1 MASASSGPDWFSN
14 AIAILSSSQ
23 TSLNKSDLQ
32 IIVKSVIQSESVLLV
47 EDEETREFCEAF
59 VALSAH
65 FIGTS
70 ATSLSR
76 SQITTAGHACSILLR
91 ILLRWLKAHRENSLL
106 QQSLIMV
113 LIGGLCL
120 SNAGTP
126 TKSELTT
133 LSSVLKSA
141 QLPPSLAS
149 KPDGTERRRDDT
161 RELRQLWL
169 NPSSSILEQLSTP
182 LLENPLGPKSDASTD
197 LDKDLD
203 LSASHIIDPGMEAKN
218 FLLAKNVASLQ
229 RERAGDILLDVC
241 LALPSVVQYTQG
253 LEDVLLSGGTM
264 TLDCLT
270 SSIVLSGSKALFADI
285 ALVCKCL
292 GLPVL
297 EPLGEVRLQR
307 LVRLALGCGHMAVA
321 VTQAVCVLGVSSS
334 GGSSQPASGTTKGV
348 PCWDDE
354 GHLALATRVVEACLD
369 IYNIIASTMR
379 SSTRAGGHVLQN
391 LHVLTSW
398 LLLRG
403 LQVILSLNTFLD
415 RGICKEGAGAKSS
428 RGPLDQTPTRTR
440 DQSSGLKQNLLRIQ
454 QGFGVLPVAL
464 ANQVLSLLTSVF
476 GELRLEAGAAP
487 EESDREASRADERI
501 LTFLGNINTPFCAWK
516 CVRVLMQLNLP
527 ALLFDLV
534 SVSYRKA
541 GMLKRIQ
548 KHPTDGDNF
557 STSDSNTFY
566 EEDFSTSDDS
576 SADEDDD
583 SEPILGHW
591 YELTTAP
598 REHSPGPGPLQPK
611 GLPETETE
619 NRGVRCSLADGRPLI
634 PDKEEPHG
642 YIQLSTKVLNFVNAY
657 LVNFEPVQAYLKSG
671 IGTPQMVILAGII
684 KDLDRETCKSR
695 EFTLVTDHQPLLGLL
710 RSDKQMSTMA
720 AALAQHWEIHQ
731 GFNRYQLQYAP
742 GRQMLNAD
750 ALSRLPQRSPE
761 SDDDGT
767 IGLLFGASLGQ
778 LYEDFS
784 RALARFIHNV
794 LATGLLDDIYQ
805 DGLLTHLNINPWI
818 QKEWPLQIYWRTLS
832 VLAQVLLLRQQKD
845 KDDLRSEN
853 DTACVL
859 IFRLVL
865 NTMQKAILS
874 SHVDDSEDM
883 NVEHT
888 QLLLFLFHNLQL
900 MQKKVVLLSVAKTI
914 INVAPVSQ
922 SPLKDIQIIY
932 IARLLHIFE
941 YLIKN
946 LYDAPASL
954 VDQVQ
959 GNLFN
964 IHGSASVN
972 PDAENTKQH
981 GKLFFPCKEVEDN
994 FARNS
999 LSDVVQGSHIR
1010 PKFYHLMIL
1019 ESGTQDVP
1027 KLDGFACSFLL
1038 ASPDAL
1044 NYSDLYG
1051 AVLSLLW
1058 IGAQC
1063 DAVERP
1069 SDSPKLSYLG
1079 TAAVQYCF
1087 GAVWRLLLSLPPSI
1101 QLSEALAT
1109 GNAMLDLPQI
1119 LHAIVWVSRF
1129 GHKNFN
1135 VWIKDSLVK
1144 QGMTQQRA
1152 ESTVHQV
1159 TTNASQLLFDVRV
1172 FKQLASKQLGQGPAD
1187 LSGPVSRSEL
1197 PHLMDLF
1204 VLEAL
1209 IAKLQVSLDFSLL
1222 KPTNENHSR
1231 EVKEFSWE
1239 IFPILLRLVKLYNTC
1254 VRWSLLLQAVDLSP
1268 TGRSETSLRAM
1279 DVVLRMTS
1287 RRCSQVSST
1296 VAAIVSHLPPQVDST
1311 LDFWNAMAVNV
1322 CNWRNDF
1329 ANDSLPSESYI
1340 AAVQVAHFSPLS
1352 ANSTFLINSSLK
1364 RILQCI
1370 VRFAQDVYSWSA
1382 EDKFSNDLLR
1392 AMLPLLLDATTESQ
1406 TDFVM
1411 LALEGIIGSS
1421 DTEEFAQ
1428 HVYEEMLANC
1438 YELVI
1443 NYSHKESELN
1453 ELVFHECLKFMESL
1467 LDKQPGKK
1475 ALEKFFCDKDIW
1487 NIFLSAAEGNLS
1499 PAYGTRVLKFF
1510 SKLFTQIDKNPGD
1523 PSLEKLNATL
1533 SRMNRLSELDL
1544 KSLQNW
1550 LSKVVTGSK
1559 GANISEDSS
1568 PVQENRLLL
1577 QNLTTYIV
1585 KENNKVSTQ
1594 VAGSFLTAL
1603 VEIGTQLLSPASEG
1617 IGFSD
1622 LMVVMSTL
1630 ASAGSGCGHLQLF
1643 KATTEWLET
1652 CKKYL
1657 SQKDVLEK
1665 LEDNV
1670 SSGKHQVIM
1679 NSACYLL
1686 SYVADLVGSL
1696 KLLAERPLIVGRC
1709 GAASPLLDGDAQHP
1723 EPDSDWADE
1732 LGPEDDES
1740 GGEDSDEDSLCNK
1753 LCTFTM
1759 TQKEFMNQHWYHCHT
1774 CRMVDGVGVCTICA
1788 KVCHKDHDVTYA
1800 KFGSFFCDCGAK
1812 EDGSCHALVK
1822 RNPQISSDTGPVCA
1836 STTAAF
1842 SLPSENVLP
1851 SSIRRRASSPAHGPG
1866 SGAGSSAADARTPVA
1881 TSGDSKKATE
1891 ETLKHRQQLAKKLEA
1906 FRGALVEH
1914 IVSTNLVGT
1923 VLELIQFLM
1932 PAIVE
1937 TYNRN
1942 SPIGSSTRAQKA
1954 LAELHTQEKL
1964 FEHIDQL
1971 MVPTLGSQEGAFE
1984 NVRMNFSGEQGQT
1997 IRQLLSAHMIR
2008 RVAMCCL
2015 ASPQG
2020 KRQHLAVSHEKGKI
2034 TLLQL
2039 SALLKQADSSKR
2051 KLTITRLASAPV
2063 PFTVLSITG
2072 NPCNEDFLAVC
2083 GLKDCHVL
2091 TFSSSGSVSEH
2102 LVLHPQLET
2111 GNYIIKA
2118 MWLPGSQT
2126 ELALV
2131 TADFVKVYDLSVDA
2145 LSAQFFFLL
2154 PTGRLR
2160 DCCFVC
2166 PEEGPRHLL
2175 LMSSA
2180 GYVYCQPLIEESSA
2194 RHGPFYVTSV
2204 LDIQHPDIKDSVG
2217 TVAGGG
2223 VSIYY
2228 SHVLQLLFLSY
2239 ANGKSFMACMP
2250 QITSEITDPVL
2261 IQLKPAASSNGGSGG
2276 TTTTNTGS
2284 GAPTGTTTT
2293 TTTSASNA
2301 TGGSSSTSSK
2311 PTPQP
2316 LCQWSEVP
2324 NHPGLIL
2331 ALMQFSNNPLV
2342 LMIKPGT
2349 VLVQEIKILTAKS
2362 KITDLVAIRHPTS
2375 SGEMRTT
2382 LILLCEDGSLRIY
2395 MASQEQTG
2403 YWLTPAFQPATIVG
2417 LAGTATSG
2425 LPSGTVG
2432 GSSAA
2437 PRPSRRKKS
2446 IRGRVGPSTVP
2457 VSFPVDFFEHCTSI
2471 QDVEFGG
2478 NDLLQIYNAQQVKH
2492 RLNTTGMYV
2501 ACTKPGGLTLEI
2513 TNTDP
2518 TLVMVGVRVL
2528 VGSQD
2533 VQRAP
2538 STMELF
2544 GRSHPLVLTRSRW
2557 YDFPFTRE
2565 ESLSADKKISLFF
2578 GPSSDPSC
2586 VTMVDSVKVYG
2597 KSKESFGWPEESD
2610 EFVTGVGV
2618 AAQSTAV
2625 GAAGIDS
2632 DGIPSAPLPLTALD
2646 RLTSSCLEMLDDCFS
2661 VSSLSEEW
2669 LTGNAKGTALEV
2681 ATRLLTLPTPPA
2693 VHQQVRALLAA
2704 LHPSRTAYTS
2714 HRDQALLSYVLECLN
2729 ISSKE
2734 KPPFQDLDGEAF
2746 YRLVAIARGV
2756 ACARPANLVQFAE
2769 SHEVNTGPVE
2779 GLEEMN
2785 KEEVLEERGLPLK
2798 VHIATNT
2805 VPPPENGHFLSI
2817 LTEAF
2822 WHLHRQR
2829 PQNPALAP
2837 ISKHG
2842 LVHVEATVQ
2851 ALVEVMYAFVALD
2864 MENVGLVAKLFARLL
2879 LCEDTV
2885 VSFAAKQAIVR
2896 VLRPKTR
2903 KRKVFIPRNAQCS
2916 TPGEAAT
2923 DQTDGGKAST
2933 SGATGVSQSLSG
2945 TPQPLVSMPG
2955 SSSSTLGGLEVQ
2967 PQASLE
2973 SQADVESHFEMLEN
2987 MDAVVLL
2994 GGAGGAGGGGAFP
3007 PLLDIPPD
3015 ADDETMVE
3023 LAIALSLQD
3032 QPGQSEDLNLGALGS
3047 AGGSQGPSQ
3056 RASSLEGGH
3065 YSDTTASA
3073 GASDDE
3079 GSTAATD
3086 GSTLRTSPAEQCS
3099 LPMHRLV
3106 VLSLQG
3112 GSGAGSESGGSGAD
3126 SMTGEPNVSGRS
3138 SAYGDNA
3145 LPEGG
3150 LARSETSSVGLPPTL
3165 PQEDPDTAWG
3175 LHALRCAL
3183 LDRLLR
3189 FLPQL
3194 RSVGG
3199 VRAIP
3204 FMQVVLMLSS
3214 DLDSEDERDRATL
3227 DNLLSSLIGEL
3238 DRNVARVVERSP
3250 SSEEQLIVMRLLS
3263 IMMSRIK
3270 SSAKASGPSDPTSQ
3284 NYCSTSAA
3292 VALHASGIV
3301 DHCLQVLGTLL
3312 EHWKAV
3318 QNADADSSGGSSSGN
3333 TGPPLLK
3340 PHPASPPPDMSPFFL
3355 RQYVKGHANDVFEAY
3370 PQLLTEMALRLPYQ
3384 VKKVWAVVPPGCVAP
3399 SFGSTWYSYLCEY
3412 MMVQQTPFIRRQV
3425 RKLLLFLCGTKE
3437 KYRQLRDLHA
3447 LESHLAG
3454 ARTVCGASGTTAPSM
3469 GTAALPYD
3477 ALILVVEHL
3486 KACAEVATSRTA
3498 NWQRYCQHDNTV
3510 LPFLFQ
3516 VSFLLDEG
3524 VASIILQL
3532 LQCGLCG
3539 TASMQQAP
3547 QHQQGASKPHAAS
3560 GSPFKQPHRR
3570 ERDTSEEPDEVEN
3583 SDEAQCAALAQQ
3595 VHSSV
3600 ERSLLGQF
3608 VRAFLL
3614 ECNSTAVRWQA
3625 HSLLHQLHRH
3635 SQPSHREALLTLMWE
3650 LWPHL
3655 PSYGRKA
3662 AQFVDLL
3669 GYFTLK
3675 APQPEREF
3683 TEKALAV
3690 LHQQNQ
3696 LLCNHPNS
3704 SLYNSIRGL
3713 VEMDGYYLESEP
3725 CLVCNNPEVAYANI
3739 KLSAIKVDSR
3749 FTTST
3754 QIVKL
3759 VGSHTVSRIVLRI
3772 GDLKRSKMVRAINIY
3787 YNNRSVQSVVEL
3799 KNRPAMWHRAKRCS
3813 LAAGQTELKMDFPLP
3828 IVACNLMIEYADF
3841 YENVQASSETLQC
3854 PRCSASVPASP
3865 GVCANC
3871 GENVFQCH
3879 KCRAINY
3886 DEKDPFLCNSCG
3898 FCKYAKFDYTLTA
3911 KPCCAVDPIEGE
3923 EDRKKAV
3930 ASINALLEKAD
3941 KVYRQ
3946 LMAHKPALE
3955 LLLLKVQEQGLVDR
3969 ALEEEAAAAAGTAA
3983 GTGSTATTSAT
3994 PASTGSASG
4003 STSSMVNR
4011 SIQQLAQKYCSECK
4025 ASFDELSKIVQKIL
4039 ASRKEL
4045 VEYEHKQ
4052 KDSRKA
4058 QAATPTST
4066 AVQPARSELPSP
4078 GSFNL
4083 PASNKQSS
4091 GRCYGCA
4098 SAAVDHCITL
4108 LRALATSVPYRQL
4121 LCERGLIGELVEHNL
4136 RQGWSQVGQLVCL
4149 LTRDNPQATD
4159 HLNGLLME
4167 RISLALLRGGQA
4179 PSLPQQPCLALVPAA
4194 TTPPTPTEGDN
4205 NEAMSTL
4212 PPVVVGVP
4220 DLPAAVRHEVAL
4232 LALSLQKED
4241 SCWEQRLRCVMR
4253 LFLMGISSQSPIVME
4268 SITLPCLKILQAI
4281 IKPDPPITK
4290 RNKDKSIE
4298 ELATVRPS
4306 GMCVAVDLKGWLD
4319 GDPLQTYSAWK
4330 SRCLGRPADTLSL
4343 GGGKRQRREDV
4354 RARFLVE
4361 KYGLRWRQLARRGGS
4376 SLRLLMFLQP
4386 SQQSTQ
4392 SQPRR
4397 PRSLQ
4402 SNWLRQVLFNPSCR
4416 QARTVACT
4424 LVKAL
4429 CQVPSRC
4436 REMLDL
4442 LTTYLDDLGTAG
4454 ESGAKFLALYQ
4465 SLIGPD
4471 HWKHYLAIKGLLP
4484 HLGDLITSEI
4494 EQLTLLEETTL
4505 NADLSQGFALKMLTE
4520 LLSSFIEVD
4529 SVRQQ
4534 YKSRLVGCVLN
4545 GYLSLRKL
4553 VVQRTKLIDE
4563 TQEKLL
4569 TLLEEMT
4576 TGTESETEAFMAV
4589 CVATLGRYGLED
4601 LRTPVF
4607 IFERL
4612 CSLIHPEE
4620 NELGEFLV
4628 TLEKDPQQEDFLQGR
4643 MLGNPYSS
4651 NEPGMGPL
4659 MRDLKNKVCQD
4670 CELVAL
4676 LEDDNGMELLVCNK
4690 IMSLD
4695 LPVKEVYRK
4704 VWCPENGESEAMR
4717 VVYRMRGLLG
4727 DATEEFVE
4735 SLEAKAGG
4743 PQVDEEQV
4751 YRLARVMGTCGGL
4764 EAMLER
4770 LAAIDDLAR
4779 GRPLLTVLLKL
4790 FGLCVKVRS
4799 NRLHLLESSL
4809 HAVARLLGALRL
4821 LLGAQEAA
4829 LAEQLLATLEAVLA
4843 EGAAH
4848 VPPRL
4853 PEGVTRDD
4861 ITFLLAQVGTGRPSP
4876 RLLQLLMRV
4885 VPFLTLT
4892 DEAKMDVLINHFK
4905 RQLNFIRF
4913 DVEHTPE
4920 DDVQLECFCNLSAGI
4935 ERNDNGNRLK
4945 DLLVARGIVEGA
4957 IQYLLVYAPPAK
4969 SSLLSASENWK
4980 EFTSKPALKYVLRIL
4995 TGLSS
5000 GHEKTQV
5007 LVSTECIPIIHRL
5020 EQVSSD
5026 EHVGS
5031 LAENLMEALKEN
5043 PNVAQKIEEV
5053 RKQTR
5058 DEKKRLAMAMREKQ
5072 LGELG
5077 MHTNE
5082 KGQVTAKSS
5091 ILKQMEDLGE
5101 EAGLVC
5107 IICREGYK
5115 FQPSKLLGIYTFTK
5129 RCNLDDFE
5137 AKPRKTPG
5145 YTTVTHFNIVHVDC
5159 HMAAVRHARGRDE
5172 WESAAL
5178 QNANTKCNGLL
5189 PLWGPQVPESQFA
5202 SCLARHN
5209 TYIQDCTG
5217 HLDVGYMSTLHDLKL
5232 LLSRF
5237 AFERSFS
5244 EDSGGG
5250 GPQSNMHLI
5259 PYLLHMVLYVI
5270 NTTRCVAREEKNLS
5284 NFLEM
5289 SPERQIENCYESEG
5303 PCYWTTMA
5311 LAVWSHNRWRC
5322 GRVALVRRMLVLAH
5336 ARHLSPQGCSALAD
5350 TVPSEFA
5357 VYRPFLC
5364 YLAMVDGLY
5373 NTMFKRVSCSNDDG
5387 WSVALA
5393 EYIRHNDQQHLELGD
5408 KLLRNFEEQV
5418 LTCQSFMEYC
5428 DVMGLLCEIPNPDAF
5443 LLESLQLRV

>member
-14 AIAILSSSQ
+14 AVTILTSNL

-32 IIVKSVIQSESVLLV
+32 IIIKSVIQSESVLLAEE
-47 EDEETREFCEAF
+47 EDCREFREAF

-65 FIGTS
+65 FINAS

-76 SQITTAGHACSILLR
+76 SQIVTAAQACSILLKV
-91 ILLRWLKAHRENSLL
+91 LLKCLKAHNANSLL
-106 QQSLIMV
+106 QQNLIMV
-113 LIGGLCL
+113 LIGGLCI

-126 TKSELTT
+126 IKSELST
-133 LSSVLKSA
+133 LSSALKSA
-141 QLPPSLAS
+141 QLPSSLAS
-149 KPDGTERRRDDT
+149 KPDGAVERRRDDT
-161 RELRQLWL
+161 RELRHLWL
-169 NPSSSILEQLSTP
+169 NPSTCILEQLSTP
-182 LLENPLGPKSDASTD
+182 VLDNAMGPKSDVSAD

-241 LALPSVVQYTQG
+241 LALPSVVQYSQG
-253 LEDVLLSGGTM
+253 LEDVLLSCGTM
-264 TLDCLT
+264 ALDCQTSNMVLT
-270 SSIVLSGSKALFADI
+270 GSKALFADI
-285 ALVCKCL
+285 LLVCKCL

-297 EPLGEVRLQR
+297 EPLGEARLKR

-321 VTQAVCVLGVSSS
+321 VTQAVCVLGVSST
-334 GGSSQPASGTTKGV
+334 GGGSQPASGATKGV

-354 GHLALATRVVEACLD
+354 GHMALAAHVVEACLD
-369 IYNIIASTMR
+369 IYNVIASTMR
-379 SSTRAGGHVLQN
+379 SSSRAGGHVLQN

-403 LQVILSLNTFLD
+403 LQAILGLNTFLD
-415 RGICKEGAGAKSS
+415 RAACKEGAGTKGN
-428 RGPLDQTPTRTR
+428 RGGLDQTPTRTR
-440 DQSSGLKQNLLRIQ
+440 DQSAGLKQNLLRIQ

-464 ANQVLSLLTSVF
+464 ANQVLSLLTSIF
-476 GELRLEAGAAP
+476 GELRLEAGAAL
-487 EESDREASRADERI
+487 EEADRGAGPAEERI
-501 LTFLGNINTPFCAWK
+501 VIFLDNINTPFSAWK

-541 GMLKRIQ
+541 GMLRRIQ

-591 YELTTAP
+591 YEQTIAP
-598 REHSPGPGPLQPK
+598 REHSPGPGALQPK
-611 GLPETETE
+611 GAPETEVPE

-642 YIQLSTKVLNFVNAY
+642 YIQLSSKVINFLNAY
-657 LVNFEPVQAYLKSG
+657 LVNFEPVQGYLKSG

-684 KDLDRETCKSR
+684 KDLDRETCKS
-695 EFTLVTDHQPLLGLL
+695 
-710 RSDKQMSTMA
+710 S
-720 AALAQHWEIHQ
+720 
-731 GFNRYQLQYAP
+731 
-742 GRQMLNAD
+742 
-750 ALSRLPQRSPE
+750 
-761 SDDDGT
+761 

-778 LYEDFS
+778 MYEEFS
-784 RALARFIHNV
+784 KALARFIHNI
-794 LATGLLDDIYQ
+794 LATGLLDDVYQ
-805 DGLLTHLNINPWI
+805 DGLLTHLNINPWT

-832 VLAQVLLLRQQKD
+832 VLAQVLLLRLQKD

-853 DTACVL
+853 DTACIL

-874 SHVDDSEDM
+874 SHVDDNEDL

-922 SPLKDIQIIY
+922 SPLKDVQIIY

-946 LYDAPASL
+946 LYDAPAAL

-959 GNLFN
+959 ANLFTL
-964 IHGSASVN
+964 HGSACIS
-972 PDAENTKQH
+972 PDTETAKQH
-981 GKLFFPCKEVEDN
+981 GKLFFPCKEVEEN
-994 FARNS
+994 FAKNT
-999 LSDVVQGSHIR
+999 LSDVVQGAHIR

-1038 ASPDAL
+1038 ASPDVL

-1063 DAVERP
+1063 DAVKRP
-1069 SDSPKLSYLG
+1069 SDYPKLSYLG
-1079 TAAVQYCF
+1079 AAAVQYCF

-1135 VWIKDSLVK
+1135 IWIKVSSAFCMLPCTFRSRPILLHDLHLRRRSFPSLKLLLRWKLSAADSLVK
-1144 QGMTQQRA
+1144 QGMTAQRA
-1152 ESTVHQV
+1152 ESTLHQV
-1159 TTNASQLLFDVRV
+1159 TANASQLLFDVRV

-1209 IAKLQVSLDFSLL
+1209 VAKLQVSLDVTLL
-1222 KPTNENHSR
+1222 KPSNESHSR

-1239 IFPILLRLVKLYNTC
+1239 IFPILLRLIKLYNTC
-1254 VRWSLLLQAVDLSP
+1254 IRWSLLLQAVELSP

-1340 AAVQVAHFSPLS
+1340 AAVQVAHFTPLS
-1352 ANSTFLINSSLK
+1352 ANSTFSINSSLK

-1406 TDFVM
+1406 ADFVM

-1438 YELVI
+1438 YELLI
-1443 NYSHKESELN
+1443 NYSHKESEIN

-1487 NIFLSAAEGNLS
+1487 NILLSAAEGNLS

-1510 SKLFTQIDKNPGD
+1510 SKLFTQIDKNVGD

-1533 SRMNRLSELDL
+1533 CKMNRLNELDP

-1550 LSKVVTGSK
+1550 LTKVVVGSK
-1559 GANISEDSS
+1559 AANCSEDGS
-1568 PVQENRLLL
+1568 PVQENRNLL

-1603 VEIGTQLLSPASEG
+1603 IEIGTQLLSPASEG
-1617 IGFSD
+1617 VGFSD

-1630 ASAGSGCGHLQLF
+1630 ASAGSGSGHVQLF
-1643 KATTEWLET
+1643 MAATDWLET

-1665 LEDNV
+1665 LEANV

-1696 KLLAERPLIVGRC
+1696 KLLAERPLIVGRL
-1709 GAASPLLDGDAQHP
+1709 GAASPPLDGDAQHP

-1812 EDGSCHALVK
+1812 EDGSCQALVK
-1822 RNPQISSDTGPVCA
+1822 RNPQMLSDTGCGAA

-1842 SLPSENVLP
+1842 SLASENVLP
-1851 SSIRRRASSPAHGPG
+1851 SSIRRRASSPHQGG
-1866 SGAGSSAADARTPVA
+1866 GTGANTADGRPPAASA
-1881 TSGDSKKATE
+1881 DSKKACD

-1906 FRGALVEH
+1906 FRGVLIEH
-1914 IVSTNLVGT
+1914 IVSTNLVAT

-1937 TYNRN
+1937 TYNQN

-1954 LAELHTQEKL
+1954 LAELHTQEKM
-1964 FEHIDQL
+1964 FEHVDQL

-2145 LSAQFFFLL
+2145 LNAQFFFLL

-2261 IQLKPAASSNGGSGG
+2261 IQLKPSAGNNGGSGG
-2276 TTTTNTGS
+2276 TTTTSAGTNAATG
-2284 GAPTGTTTT
+2284 ATTTT
-2293 TTTSASNA
+2293 VTTASN
-2301 TGGSSSTSSK
+2301 TSGGSGSASSK

-2342 LMIKPGT
+2342 LMVKPGT

-2403 YWLTPAFQPATIVG
+2403 YWLTPAFQPTAIVG
-2417 LAGTATSG
+2417 LTGVTPAGLSSGATA
-2425 LPSGTVG
+2425 VG
-2432 GSSAA
+2432 SAT

-2446 IRGRVGPSTVP
+2446 LRGRAGPSTLP
-2457 VSFPVDFFEHCTSI
+2457 MSFPVDFFEHCTPI

-2513 TNTDP
+2513 TNTD
-2518 TLVMVGVRVL
+2518 TTMVMVGVRVL

-2538 STMELF
+2538 STVELF
-2544 GRSHPLVLTRSRW
+2544 GRSHPLILTRSRW
-2557 YDFPFTRE
+2557 YDLPFSRE
-2565 ESLSADKKISLFF
+2565 ESLSADKKINLFF

-2610 EFVTGVGV
+2610 EFATGVGI
-2618 AAQSTAV
+2618 AAQSNTV
-2625 GAAGIDS
+2625 AATGIDP

-2661 VSSLSEEW
+2661 LSSLSEEW
-2669 LTGNAKGTALEV
+2669 LSGGAKGSALDV

-2693 VHQQVRALLAA
+2693 VHQQVRALLSA

-2729 ISSKE
+2729 NSSKE

-2769 SHEVNTGPVE
+2769 SHEAATGPAE
-2779 GLEEMN
+2779 GVDEMN

-2805 VPPPENGHFLSI
+2805 LPPSESSHFLSI
-2817 LTEAF
+2817 LAEAF

-2842 LVHVEATVQ
+2842 LVHIEATVQ

-2885 VSFAAKQAIVR
+2885 VSFAAKQAIIR

-2903 KRKVFIPRNAQCS
+2903 KRKVFIPRTALCS
-2916 TPGEAAT
+2916 TPGEVGT
-2923 DQTDGGKAST
+2923 DHADGGKAST
-2933 SGATGVSQSLSG
+2933 SGATGVSQSLS
-2945 TPQPLVSMPG
+2945 TTSQPLVSMPG
-2955 SSSSTLGGLEVQ
+2955 SSSSTLAGFDVQ
-2967 PQASLE
+2967 AQASLE
-2973 SQADVESHFEMLEN
+2973 SQPDVESHFEMLES

-2994 GGAGGAGGGGAFP
+2994 GGAGGAGAGGAFP

-3032 QPGQSEDLNLGALGS
+3032 QPGQSEDLHLGALGS
-3047 AGGSQGPSQ
+3047 AGSQGPSQ

-3086 GSTLRTSPAEQCS
+3086 GSTLRTSPAEQ
-3099 LPMHRLV
+3099 
-3106 VLSLQG
+3106 QG

-3227 DNLLSSLIGEL
+3227 DNLLSCLIGEL

-3270 SSAKASGPSDPTSQ
+3270 SSAKVSGPSDSACQ
-3284 NYCSTSAA
+3284 NCSTSAA

-3312 EHWKAV
+3312 EHWKSV
-3318 QNADADSSGGSSSGN
+3318 QNTDSDTPGGSASST

-3384 VKKVWAVVPPGCVAP
+3384 VKKVWSVVPSGCVAP
-3399 SFGSTWYSYLCEY
+3399 TFGSTWYSYLCEY

-3425 RKLLLFLCGTKE
+3425 RKLLLFLCGSKE

-3454 ARTVCGASGTTAPSM
+3454 ARTVCTSPPMGATP
-3469 GTAALPYD
+3469 LPYD
-3477 ALILVVEHL
+3477 ALILIVEHL

-3532 LQCGLCG
+3532 LQCALCG
-3539 TASMQQAP
+3539 TALLQQPAQP
-3547 QHQQGASKPHAAS
+3547 QQGASKLHATS

-3570 ERDTSEEPDEVEN
+3570 ERDTSEEPDEVEG

-3595 VHSSV
+3595 VHNSV

-3608 VRAFLL
+3608 VRSFLL

-3625 HSLLHQLHRH
+3625 HSLIHQLHRH

-3675 APQPEREF
+3675 APQPQWEF

-3690 LHQQNQ
+3690 LHDQNQ
-3696 LLCNHPNS
+3696 LLSNHPNS

-3854 PRCSASVPASP
+3854 PRCSASVPATP

-3930 ASINALLEKAD
+3930 ASINSLLEKAD

-3955 LLLLKVQEQGLVDR
+3955 LLLLKVQEQSLVDR
-3969 ALEEEAAAAAGTAA
+3969 ALEEEAAAAAI
-3983 GTGSTATTSAT
+3983 TATGAATTGATSAT
-3994 PASTGSASG
+3994 PANTASASG
-4003 STSSMVNR
+4003 ATCSMVNR

-4058 QAATPTST
+4058 QAATPTVA
-4066 AVQPARSELPSP
+4066 AVRPGRGELPSP
-4078 GSFNL
+4078 GNFSA
-4083 PASNKQSS
+4083 PAGNKQSS

-4108 LRALATSVPYRQL
+4108 LRALATNVPYRQL
-4121 LCERGLIGELVEHNL
+4121 LCERGLIVELVEHNL

-4159 HLNGLLME
+4159 HLNSLLMG
-4167 RISLALLRGGQA
+4167 RITLALLRGGQ
-4179 PSLPQQPCLALVPAA
+4179 PSEQPCLAVVPATRPTTADDTEAAA
-4194 TTPPTPTEGDN
+4194 T
-4205 NEAMSTL
+4205 

-4253 LFLMGISSQSPIVME
+4253 LFLMGISSQSPIVLE
-4268 SITLPCLKILQAI
+4268 SITLPCLKVLQGI
-4281 IKPDPPITK
+4281 IKPDPPISK

-4319 GDPLQTYSAWK
+4319 GDPVQTFSAWK

-4376 SLRLLMFLQP
+4376 SMRLLMLLQP
-4386 SQQSTQ
+4386 PQQQ
-4392 SQPRR
+4392 PAQGLPCQPR
-4397 PRSLQ
+4397 PLQ
-4402 SNWLRQVLFNPSCR
+4402 SNWLRQILFNPSCR
-4416 QARTVACT
+4416 QARTVACS

-4465 SLIGPD
+4465 SLIAPD

-4484 HLGDLITSEI
+4484 RLGNLITAEI

-4520 LLSSFIEVD
+4520 LLASFIEVD
-4529 SVRQQ
+4529 SIRQQ
-4534 YKSRLVGCVLN
+4534 YKARLVGCVLN

-4553 VVQRTKLIDE
+4553 VVQRTKLVDE

-4569 TLLEEMT
+4569 ALLEEMT

-4589 CVATLGRYGLED
+4589 CVETLGRYGLED

-4651 NEPGMGPL
+4651 HEPGMGPL

-4743 PQVDEEQV
+4743 PQVDEEQL
-4751 YRLARVMGTCGGL
+4751 YQLARVMGPCGGL

-4770 LAAIDDLAR
+4770 LDAIDDLSR

-4799 NRLHLLESSL
+4799 NRLHLLEPSL
-4809 HAVARLLGALRL
+4809 RAVACLLGALRL

-4848 VPPRL
+4848 VPPQL
-4853 PEGVTRDD
+4853 PEGVTKDD
-4861 ITFLLAQVGTGRPSP
+4861 ITFLLDQVGTGRPSP

-4892 DEAKMDVLINHFK
+4892 DEAKMDVLINHFR

-4913 DVEHTPE
+4913 DLEHTPE

-4945 DLLVARGIVEGA
+4945 DLLITRGIVEGA

-4969 SSLLSASENWK
+4969 NSLLSASENWK

-4995 TGLSS
+4995 TGLSR
-5000 GHEKTQV
+5000 GHEKTQI

-5043 PNVAQKIEEV
+5043 PNVAEKIEEV

-5115 FQPSKLLGIYTFTK
+5115 FQPGKLLGIYTFTK

-5145 YTTVTHFNIVHVDC
+5145 YSTVTHFNIVHVDC

-5289 SPERQIENCYESEG
+5289 SPERQVENCFESEG
-5303 PCYWTTMA
+5303 PCYWATMA
-5311 LAVWSHNRWRC
+5311 LAVWSHNRWQY
-5322 GRVALVRRMLVLAH
+5322 GRASLVRRMLILAH
-5336 ARHLSPQGCSALAD
+5336 ARHLSPQGCSTLPD
-5350 TVPSEFA
+5350 MVPREFA
-5357 VYRPFLC
+5357 VYRPYLCFLG
-5364 YLAMVDGLY
+5364 MVDGLY
-5373 NTMFKRVSCSNDDG
+5373 NIMFKKVACSTDDG

-5393 EYIRHNDQQHLELGD
+5393 DYIRHNDQLHLELGD
-5408 KLLRNFEEQV
+5408 KLLRTFEEQV
-5418 LTCQSFMEYC
+5418 LTCQSFREFC
-5428 DVMGLLCEIPNPDAF
+5428 DYMGPMWEIDNPDAF
-5443 LLESLQLRV
+5443 LHEALQLRV

>member
-14 AIAILSSSQ
+14 AISILSSNLN
-23 TSLNKSDLQ
+23 SLNKSDLQ
-32 IIVKSVIQSESVLLV
+32 IVIKTVIQSDGVLLA
-47 EDEETREFCEAF
+47 EDEEFREFRETF

-65 FIGTS
+65 VIATS

-76 SQITTAGHACSILLR
+76 SQVATAAQACSILLR
-91 ILLRWLKAHRENSLL
+91 VLLRCLKRDTENVVLL
-106 QQSLIMV
+106 PNITVV
-113 LIGGLCL
+113 LMAGLCIPNVNL
-120 SNAGTP
+120 P
-126 TKSELTT
+126 TKAELGV

-141 QLPPSLAS
+141 KVPPSLAP
-149 KPDGTERRRDDT
+149 KADGAAAERRWDDA

-169 NPSSSILEQLSTP
+169 NPSSCILEQLSTP
-182 LLENPLGPKSDASTD
+182 LLENTLGSKADASSD

-203 LSASHIIDPGMEAKN
+203 LGTSHIIDPGMEAKN
-218 FLLAKNVASLQ
+218 FLLAKNVVTLQ

-241 LALPSVVQYTQG
+241 LSLPSVVQYTQG
-253 LEDVLLSGGTM
+253 LEDVLLSPGAAVP
-264 TLDCLT
+264 DCLA
-270 SSIVLSGSKALFADI
+270 SSVVLTGSKSLFLDV

-292 GLPVL
+292 SLPVL
-297 EPLGEVRLQR
+297 EPLGEARLQR
-307 LVRLALGCGHMAVA
+307 LARLALGCGHMAVA
-321 VTQAVCVLGVSSS
+321 VTQAVCVLGVSSTGAGAVAAAQNVS
-334 GGSSQPASGTTKGV
+334 AGKGA
-348 PCWDDE
+348 PCWDEE
-354 GHLALATRVVEACLD
+354 GHLAVAARLVEACLD
-369 IYNIIASTMR
+369 IYNVIASTMR

-398 LLLRG
+398 MILRG
-403 LQVILSLNTFLD
+403 LQVILSVNAFFD
-415 RGICKEGAGAKSS
+415 RGACKEGTASRSS
-428 RGPLDQTPTRTR
+428 RGTPDQTPTRNR
-440 DQSSGLKQNLLRIQ
+440 DQLPGLKQNLLRLQ

-476 GELRLEAGAAP
+476 GELRLEAGASA
-487 EESDREASRADERI
+487 EDGAREGGPTEERI
-501 LTFLGNINTPFCAWK
+501 LTFLGNINTPFSAWK

-527 ALLFDLV
+527 GLLFDLV

-548 KHPTDGDNF
+548 KHPADGDNF

-566 EEDFSTSDDS
+566 EEDFSSSDDS

-591 YELTTAP
+591 FEETLAP
-598 REHSPGPGPLQPK
+598 REHSPAPGQLQPQ
-611 GLPETETE
+611 GAPEAEE
-619 NRGVRCSLADGRPLI
+619 SEGRGVASLVDGRPLI

-642 YIQLSTKVLNFVNAY
+642 YIILATKVLNFVNAY
-657 LVNFEPVQAYLKSG
+657 LVNFEPVQGYLKSG
-671 IGTPQMVILAGII
+671 IGMPQMVILAGII
-684 KDLDRETCKSR
+684 KDLDRETCKS
-695 EFTLVTDHQPLLGLL
+695 
-710 RSDKQMSTMA
+710 
-720 AALAQHWEIHQ
+720 
-731 GFNRYQLQYAP
+731 
-742 GRQMLNAD
+742 
-750 ALSRLPQRSPE
+750 
-761 SDDDGT
+761 T

-784 RALARFIHNV
+784 RALARFIHNI
-794 LATGLLDDIYQ
+794 LATGLLEDAYQ

-853 DTACVL
+853 DAACIL

-874 SHVDDSEDM
+874 SHVDDNEDM

-900 MQKKVVLLSVAKTI
+900 MQKKVVLLNVAKTI
-914 INVAPVSQ
+914 INVAPVAQ
-922 SPLKDIQIIY
+922 GALKDIQIIY
-932 IARLLHIFE
+932 ISRLLHIFE

-959 GNLFN
+959 ANLFT
-964 IHGSASVN
+964 IHGAASVN
-972 PDAENTKQH
+972 LDSETTKQH
-981 GKLFFPCKEVEDN
+981 GKLYFPCKEVEDN
-994 FARNS
+994 FAKNS
-999 LSDVVQGSHIR
+999 ITDVVQGAHIR

-1038 ASPDAL
+1038 ASPDVL
-1044 NYSDLYG
+1044 SYSELYS

-1063 DAVERP
+1063 DAVQRP
-1069 SDSPKLSYLG
+1069 PESPKLSYLG
-1079 TAAVQYCF
+1079 AAAVQYCF
-1087 GAVWRLLLSLPPSI
+1087 GAVWRLLLSLPPSV

-1109 GNAMLDLPQI
+1109 GNAMLDLPHI

-1144 QGMTQQRA
+1144 QGMTAQRA
-1152 ESTVHQV
+1152 ESTLHQV
-1159 TTNASQLLFDVRV
+1159 TSNASQLLFDVRV
-1172 FKQLASKQLGQGPAD
+1172 FKQLASKQLGHGPAN
-1187 LSGPVSRSEL
+1187 LSGPVSRSQL

-1209 IAKLQVSLDFSLL
+1209 IAKLQVALDVWLF
-1222 KPTNENHSR
+1222 KPLNEDHAR
-1231 EVKEFSWE
+1231 EVKEFSTE
-1239 IFPILLRLVKLYNTC
+1239 IFPILLRLIKLYNTC
-1254 VRWSLLLQAVDLSP
+1254 IRWSLLLQAVEPSLPS
-1268 TGRSETSLRAM
+1268 GRSETHLRAL

-1287 RRCSQVSST
+1287 RRCPQISST
-1296 VAAIVSHLPPQVDST
+1296 VAAIVSQLPPQVDSA

-1340 AAVQVAHFSPLS
+1340 AAVQVAHFAPLS
-1352 ANSTFLINSSLK
+1352 ANPVFSISAGLK

-1370 VRFAQDVYSWSA
+1370 VRFSQDVFSWTS
-1382 EDKFSNDLLR
+1382 EESLQDDLVQS
-1392 AMLPLLLDATTESQ
+1392 MLPLLLDATTESQ
-1406 TDFVM
+1406 ADFVM
-1411 LALEGIIGSS
+1411 LALEGSIGSS
-1421 DTEEFAQ
+1421 ETEEFAQ
-1428 HVYEEMLANC
+1428 HVYEEMLYNC
-1438 YELVI
+1438 YELLTD
-1443 NYSHKESELN
+1443 YAHKDSEIP
-1453 ELVFHECLKFMESL
+1453 EPVFHECLKFIEGL
-1467 LDKQPGKK
+1467 LDKYPGKR
-1475 ALEKFFCDKDIW
+1475 ALERVFAEKDIW
-1487 NIFLSAAEGNLS
+1487 NIMVSAAEGNLG
-1499 PAYGTRVLKFF
+1499 PTYGVRVLKFF
-1510 SKLFTQIDKNPGD
+1510 VKVFLHIEKNSGD
-1523 PSLEKLNATL
+1523 VCLEEMDMLMG
-1533 SRMNRLSELDL
+1533 RMHRLTELDT
-1544 KSLQNW
+1544 KHLQSW
-1550 LSKVVTGSK
+1550 LSKLVTGGK
-1559 GANISEDSS
+1559 GPNSSEEASA
-1568 PVQENRLLL
+1568 VQESRHLLPSL
-1577 QNLTTYIV
+1577 ATYIIRG
-1585 KENNKVSTQ
+1585 ENKLSAQ
-1594 VAGSFLTAL
+1594 VAGRFLTAFI
-1603 VEIGTQLLSPASEG
+1603 EIAAQLLSPTSDG
-1617 IGFSD
+1617 VGFSE
-1622 LMVVMSTL
+1622 LMSVMATL
-1630 ASAGSGCGHLQLF
+1630 ARAGAGAGHLQLF
-1643 KATTEWLET
+1643 GAATQWLVT
-1652 CKKYL
+1652 LKRIL
-1657 SQKDVLEK
+1657 SQKEVLCK
-1665 LEDNV
+1665 LEDSV
-1670 SSGKHQVIM
+1670 AASGRHQVVLM
-1679 NSACYLL
+1679 SAVYVLK
-1686 SYVADLVGSL
+1686 YVAEVVSAL
-1696 KLLAERPLIVGRC
+1696 KMLAERPLIVGRV
-1709 GAASPLLDGDAQHP
+1709 GAASPPLEVDAQHP
-1723 EPDSDWADE
+1723 EADSDWADE
-1732 LGPEDDES
+1732 MGPEDEES

-1812 EDGSCHALVK
+1812 EDGTCQALVK
-1822 RNPQISSDTGPVCA
+1822 RNPQASADTGPGA
-1836 STTAAF
+1836 NPTAAAF
-1842 SLPSENVLP
+1842 AQASENVVP
-1851 SSIRRRASSPAHGPG
+1851 SSMRRRASSPVQGP
-1866 SGAGSSAADARTPVA
+1866 APNTAASAADPRPPPAAASSEVRK
-1881 TSGDSKKATE
+1881 DSE
-1891 ETLKHRQQLAKKLEA
+1891 ELMQQMVKDLEPQ
-1906 FRGALVEH
+1906 RGAFIEH
-1914 IVSTNLVGT
+1914 IISTNLVAT
-1923 VLELIQFLM
+1923 VLELIQLLM
-1932 PAIVE
+1932 PAIIA

-1942 SPIGSSTRAQKA
+1942 SPIGSSARAQKA
-1954 LAELHTQEKL
+1954 LADLHTREKL
-1964 FEHIDQL
+1964 FEHVDHL

-1984 NVRMNFSGEQGQT
+1984 NVRMNYSGEQGQT

-2015 ASPQG
+2015 ASPHG

-2091 TFSSSGSVSEH
+2091 TFTSSGSVSEH
-2102 LVLHPQLET
+2102 LVLHPQLES

-2145 LSAQFFFLL
+2145 TSAQFFFLV

-2166 PEEGPRHLL
+2166 PEDGPRQLL
-2175 LMSSA
+2175 LMSST
-2180 GYVYCQPLIEESSA
+2180 GYVYCQPLVEESSA

-2204 LDIQHPDIKDSVG
+2204 LDVQHPDIKDAVG
-2217 TVAGGG
+2217 TLAGGG

-2250 QITSEITDPVL
+2250 QLGSEITDPVL
-2261 IQLKPAASSNGGSGG
+2261 IQLKPSTSSNGSTGG
-2276 TTTTNTGS
+2276 AATASLNVVAPATTT
-2284 GAPTGTTTT
+2284 ATTTT
-2293 TTTSASNA
+2293 TTAAAGNA
-2301 TGGSSSTSSK
+2301 TGGGNSSSSK

-2417 LAGTATSG
+2417 LCGLATSA
-2425 LPSGTVG
+2425 LSGVG
-2432 GSSAA
+2432 AAGGATGA

-2446 IRGRVGPSTVP
+2446 IRGRSGPTTLP
-2457 VSFPVDFFEHCTSI
+2457 VSFPVDFFEHCAPI

-2501 ACTKPGGLTLEI
+2501 ACTKPGGLTLEV
-2513 TNTDP
+2513 TNTDT

-2533 VQRAP
+2533 IQRAP
-2538 STMELF
+2538 STVELF
-2544 GRSHPLVLTRSRW
+2544 GRSHPLILTRSRW

-2565 ESLSADKKISLFF
+2565 ESLSADKKHKLKGRRLPALDVVPRRLQKMSIFF

-2597 KSKESFGWPEESD
+2597 KSKEAFGWPEESD
-2610 EFVTGVGV
+2610 EFTTNVGIAAPSNTGAV
-2618 AAQSTAV
+2618 AV
-2625 GAAGIDS
+2625 IDP
-2632 DGIPSAPLPLTALD
+2632 DGISSTPLPLTALD
-2646 RLTSSCLEMLDDCFS
+2646 RLTKSCLEMLDDCFS
-2661 VSSLSEEW
+2661 VSSLVAEEG
-2669 LTGNAKGTALEV
+2669 LTGSTRSGALDV
-2681 ATRLLTLPTPPA
+2681 ATRLLTLPTPPT

-2704 LHPSRTAYTS
+2704 LHPTRTAYTS

-2729 ISSKE
+2729 NSSKE

-2746 YRLVAIARGV
+2746 YRLVAIIRGV

-2769 SHEVNTGPVE
+2769 SQENAAGSAE
-2779 GLEEMN
+2779 GAEDMS

-2805 VPPPENGHFLSI
+2805 VPPAENSHFLHI

-2885 VSFAAKQAIVR
+2885 VSFAAKQAIIR

-2903 KRKVFIPRNAQCS
+2903 KRKVFIPRNTQCS
-2916 TPGEAAT
+2916 TPGDPGTEPAESA
-2923 DQTDGGKAST
+2923 KAS
-2933 SGATGVSQSLSG
+2933 SG
-2945 TPQPLVSMPG
+2945 TMVLSQPLTVSSQPLVSMPG

-2973 SQADVESHFEMLEN
+2973 SQADVESHFDMLEN

-2994 GGAGGAGGGGAFP
+2994 GGASGAGSGGAFP

-3032 QPGQSEDLNLGALGS
+3032 QPGQSEDLNLRTLNS

-3056 RASSLEGGH
+3056 RASSIEGGH

-3086 GSTLRTSPAEQCS
+3086 GSTLRTSPAEQ
-3099 LPMHRLV
+3099 
-3106 VLSLQG
+3106 QG

-3150 LARSETSSVGLPPTL
+3150 LARSETSSVGLPPAL
-3165 PQEDPDTAWG
+3165 PQEDPDAAWG

-3194 RSVGG
+3194 RSAGG

-3204 FMQVVLMLSS
+3204 FMQVILMLSS

-3227 DNLLSSLIGEL
+3227 DCLLSSLIGEL

-3270 SSAKASGPSDPTSQ
+3270 SSAKASANPSDTTCQ

-3312 EHWKAV
+3312 EHWKGA
-3318 QNADADSSGGSSSGN
+3318 QSADSEAPGGSSSGS

-3399 SFGSTWYSYLCEY
+3399 SFGPTWYSYLCEY

-3425 RKLLLFLCGTKE
+3425 RKLLLFLCGSKE

-3447 LESHLAG
+3447 LESHLTG
-3454 ARTVCGASGTTAPSM
+3454 ARAVCGATPA
-3469 GTAALPYD
+3469 AALPYD

-3498 NWQRYCQHDNTV
+3498 NWQRYCQRDSTV

-3516 VSFLLDEG
+3516 VSFQLDDG

-3532 LQCGLCG
+3532 LQCALCG
-3539 TASMQQAP
+3539 SPPSPSSSSSSATQ
-3547 QHQQGASKPHAAS
+3547 QQGGGSGGRSSQPPPHG
-3560 GSPFKQPHRR
+3560 GSPFKQQQQHRR
-3570 ERDTSEEPDEVEN
+3570 SEREASEEADESSEEE
-3583 SDEAQCAALAQQ
+3583 SQCALLAQQ
-3595 VHSSV
+3595 VHGSV
-3600 ERSLLGQF
+3600 ERPLLGQF
-3608 VRAFLL
+3608 VLAFLL

-3635 SQPSHREALLTLMWE
+3635 SQPPHREALLALMWD
-3650 LWPHL
+3650 LWPQL

-3675 APQPEREF
+3675 SPQPDRTI

-3696 LLCNHPNS
+3696 LLSNHPNS

-3854 PRCSASVPASP
+3854 PRCSASVPANP

-3955 LLLLKVQEQGLVDR
+3955 LLLLKVQEQSLVDR
-3969 ALEEEAAAAAGTAA
+3969 ALEEEAAAAA
-3983 GTGSTATTSAT
+3983 STVVGPTNQAPASAT
-3994 PASTGSASG
+3994 PAPASSASAA
-4003 STSSMVNR
+4003 TSSMVNR
-4011 SIQQLAQKYCSECK
+4011 SIQQLAQKYCTECK
-4025 ASFDELSKIVQKIL
+4025 ASFDELSKIVQKVL

-4052 KDSRKA
+4052 KDGRTALAS
-4058 QAATPTST
+4058 AATPTLT
-4066 AVQPARSELPSP
+4066 AAQPVRGERPSP
-4078 GSFNL
+4078 GSL
-4083 PASNKQSS
+4083 TMPASNKQSS

-4098 SAAVDHCITL
+4098 SAAVEHCITL

-4149 LTRDNPQATD
+4149 LTRDNPEATG
-4159 HLNGLLME
+4159 HLNSLLME
-4167 RISLALLRGGQA
+4167 RISLALLRTG
-4179 PSLPQQPCLALVPAA
+4179 A
-4194 TTPPTPTEGDN
+4194 TTAPQPHGSSLASSRP
-4205 NEAMSTL
+4205 A
-4212 PPVVVGVP
+4212 VVVGGP
-4220 DLPAAVRHEVAL
+4220 DLPSAVRHEVAL

-4241 SCWEQRLRCVMR
+4241 ACWEQRLRCVMQ
-4253 LFLMGISSQSPIVME
+4253 LFLMGISSQSPIVLE
-4268 SITLPCLKILQAI
+4268 SITLPCLKMLQNI

-4306 GMCVAVDLKGWLD
+4306 GMRVAVDLKGWLD
-4319 GDPLQTYSAWK
+4319 GDPVQTYSAWK
-4330 SRCLGRPADTLSL
+4330 GRCLGRPADTLSL

-4361 KYGLRWRQLARRGGS
+4361 KYGLRWRQLARRGGA
-4376 SLRLLMFLQP
+4376 SLRLLVLLQP
-4386 SQQSTQ
+4386 SHQSRH
-4392 SQPRR
+4392 P
-4397 PRSLQ
+4397 
-4402 SNWLRQVLFNPSCR
+4402 NWLRQVLFNPSCR

-4442 LTTYLDDLGTAG
+4442 LTTYLDELGTAG
-4454 ESGAKFLALYQ
+4454 ESGAKFMSLYQ
-4465 SLIGPD
+4465 SLIAPD
-4471 HWKHYLAIKGLLP
+4471 YWKHYLAIKGLLP

-4494 EQLTLLEETTL
+4494 EQLGVLEETTL

-4520 LLSSFIEVD
+4520 LLASFIAVD
-4529 SVRQQ
+4529 ALRQQ

-4545 GYLSLRKL
+4545 GYLCLRKL
-4553 VVQRTKLIDE
+4553 VVQRTKLVDE
-4563 TQEKLL
+4563 TQERLL
-4569 TLLEEMT
+4569 ALLEEMT
-4576 TGTESETEAFMAV
+4576 TGTASETEAFMAV
-4589 CVATLGRYGLED
+4589 CVATLGRYPLGD
-4601 LRTPVF
+4601 VRTPVF

-4651 NEPGMGPL
+4651 HEPGMGPL

-4704 VWCPENGESEAMR
+4704 VWCAENGESEAMR

-4743 PQVDEEQV
+4743 PQVDEEQL
-4751 YRLARVMGTCGGL
+4751 YQLARVMGTCGGL

-4799 NRLHLLESSL
+4799 NRQRLLEPPL
-4809 HAVARLLGALRL
+4809 RAVARLLGALRL
-4821 LLGAQEAA
+4821 LLGAPEAS

-4848 VPPRL
+4848 VPPL
-4853 PEGVTRDD
+4853 VPEGVTRDD

-4892 DEAKMDVLINHFK
+4892 DEAKMEVLINHFK
-4905 RQLNFIRF
+4905 RQLNFSRF
-4913 DVEHTPE
+4913 DLEHTPD

-4945 DLLVARGIVEGA
+4945 NLLVARGIVQAA
-4957 IQYLLVYAPPAK
+4957 IRYLLVYSPPAK

-4995 TGLSS
+4995 TGLSR
-5000 GHEKTQV
+5000 GHEMTQL
-5007 LVSTECIPIIHRL
+5007 LVSAECIPIIHRL

-5077 MHTNE
+5077 MRTNE

-5101 EAGLVC
+5101 ELGLVC

-5115 FQPSKLLGIYTFTK
+5115 FQPSKVLGIYTFTK
-5129 RCNLDDFE
+5129 RCNLEEFE

-5145 YTTVTHFNIVHVDC
+5145 YSTVTHFNIVHVDC

-5189 PLWGPQVPESQFA
+5189 PLWGPQVPESAFA

-5217 HLDVGYMSTLHDLKL
+5217 HLDVGYVSTLHDLKL

-5270 NTTRCVAREEKNLS
+5270 NTTRCVAREDKNLS

-5289 SPERQIENCYESEG
+5289 SPDRQVENCYESEG
-5303 PCYWTTMA
+5303 PCYWATMA
-5311 LAVWSHNRWRC
+5311 LVVWSPSRWRC

-5336 ARHLSPQGCSALAD
+5336 ARHLSPQGTTSGGLAD
-5350 TVPSEFA
+5350 AAPREFA
-5357 VYRPFLC
+5357 VYRPYLC

-5373 NTMFKRVSCSNDDG
+5373 NIFKRVSCSHDES

-5393 EYIRHNDQQHLELGD
+5393 DYIRHSDQALLELGD

-5443 LLESLQLRV
+5443 LQESLQLRV

>member
-14 AIAILSSSQ
+14 AYGILTSSQ
-23 TSLNKSDLQ
+23 TSLKKSDLQ
-32 IIVKSVIQSESVLLV
+32 IIVKSVIQSESVLVV
-47 EDEETREFCEAF
+47 EDEETREFREAF

-76 SQITTAGHACSILLR
+76 SQITTAAQACSILLR
-91 ILLRWLKAHRENSLL
+91 MLLKWLKAHRENAFL
-106 QQSLIMV
+106 QQSVIVGLIS
-113 LIGGLCL
+113 GLCL

-126 TKSELTT
+126 SKLELSTM
-133 LSSVLKSA
+133 SSKLKIA
-141 QLPPSLAS
+141 HLPPSLIP
-149 KPDGTERRRDDT
+149 KQDGTERRRDDT

-169 NPSSSILEQLSTP
+169 NPSSTILEQLSTP

-218 FLLAKNVASLQ
+218 LLLAKNLASLQ

-241 LALPSVVQYTQG
+241 LAIPCMVQYTQG
-253 LEDVLLSGGTM
+253 LEDVLLSGDTM
-264 TLDCLT
+264 VLDCLT
-270 SSIVLSGSKALFADI
+270 SSVVLYGSKTLCAEI
-285 ALVCKCL
+285 ALVRKCL
-292 GLPVL
+292 NLPVL

-334 GGSSQPASGTTKGV
+334 GGISQPASGNAKAV
-348 PCWDDE
+348 WEDD
-354 GHLALATRVVEACLD
+354 GHLALAARAVEACLEV
-369 IYNIIASTMR
+369 YNIIGSTMR

-403 LQVILSLNTFLD
+403 LHVILSLNTFLD
-415 RGICKEGAGAKSS
+415 RGICKEGSGAKSN
-428 RGPLDQTPTRTR
+428 RGSLDQTPTRTR
-440 DQSSGLKQNLLRIQ
+440 EQSSGLKQNLLRIQ

-476 GELRLEAGAAP
+476 ADLRLEAGAAP
-487 EESDREASRADERI
+487 EEGDREGSRADERI
-501 LTFLGNINTPFCAWK
+501 LTFLGNINTPFSAWK

-566 EEDFSTSDDS
+566 EEDFSTSDES
-576 SADEDDD
+576 SVDEAGRKTSGQLGESSGRPRTLLRKTQAGSSNPLTDVLRSQAHLYYARLVSRGARDD

-591 YELTTAP
+591 YELTTAL
-598 REHSPGPGPLQPK
+598 RENSPAPGPLQPK
-611 GLPETETE
+611 GVAETEVTE
-619 NRGVRCSLADGRPLI
+619 TRGVRCSLADGRPLI

-671 IGTPQMVILAGII
+671 IGMPQMVILAGII
-684 KDLDRETCKSR
+684 KDLDRETCKS
-695 EFTLVTDHQPLLGLL
+695 
-710 RSDKQMSTMA
+710 
-720 AALAQHWEIHQ
+720 
-731 GFNRYQLQYAP
+731 
-742 GRQMLNAD
+742 
-750 ALSRLPQRSPE
+750 
-761 SDDDGT
+761 T
-767 IGLLFGASLGQ
+767 IGLLFGVSLGQ

-794 LATGLLDDIYQ
+794 LATGLLDDVYQ

-853 DTACVL
+853 DTACIL

-874 SHVDDSEDM
+874 SHGDDSEDM

-964 IHGSASVN
+964 IHGAVSTN

-994 FARNS
+994 FAKNS

-1079 TAAVQYCF
+1079 TAAIQYCF

-1109 GNAMLDLPQI
+1109 GNAMLDLPHI

-1129 GHKNFN
+1129 GHKNFT

-1144 QGMTQQRA
+1144 QGMTPQRA
-1152 ESTVHQV
+1152 EATVHQV
-1159 TTNASQLLFDVRV
+1159 TTNANQLLFDVRV
-1172 FKQLASKQLGQGPAD
+1172 FKQLASKQLCQGPAD

-1209 IAKLQVSLDFSLL
+1209 IAKLQVSMDFILL
-1222 KPTNENHSR
+1222 KSMNENLMR
-1231 EVKEFSWE
+1231 EEFKEFSWE
-1239 IFPILLRLVKLYNTC
+1239 ILPILLRLIKLYNTC
-1254 VRWSLLLQAVDLSP
+1254 IRWSLLLQAIDLST

-1296 VAAIVSHLPPQVDST
+1296 VAAIVSHLPPQVDCT

-1364 RILQCI
+1364 RILQCL
-1370 VRFAQDVYSWSA
+1370 VRFAQDVYCWSA
-1382 EDKFSNDLLR
+1382 GDKFSNDFVR

-1406 TDFVM
+1406 TDFVT

-1428 HVYEEMLANC
+1428 HVYKEMLANS

-1443 NYSHKESELN
+1443 DYSHKESELN
-1453 ELVFHECLKFMESL
+1453 ELVFHECLKFMENL
-1467 LDKQPGKK
+1467 VDKQPGKK
-1475 ALEKFFCDKDIW
+1475 ALEEFFCDTDIW
-1487 NIFLSAAEGNLS
+1487 NILLSAAEGNLS
-1499 PAYGTRVLKFF
+1499 PAYGTRVLKLY
-1510 SKLFTQIDKNPGD
+1510 SKLFIQINRSPGD
-1523 PSLEKLNATL
+1523 PSMEKLNATL
-1533 SRMNRLSELDL
+1533 SRMNRLNELDL

-1550 LSKVVTGSK
+1550 LSKIVTGSK
-1559 GANISEDSS
+1559 GAKFSHNSLS
-1568 PVQENRLLL
+1568 VQMNRLLL
-1577 QNLTTYIV
+1577 QHFANYMV
-1585 KENNKVSTQ
+1585 KENSKVSTQ
-1594 VAGSFLTAL
+1594 MAGSFLAAL
-1603 VEIGTQLLSPASEG
+1603 IEIGTQLLSPASAG

-1622 LMVVMSTL
+1622 LMDAMSTL
-1630 ASAGSGCGHLQLF
+1630 ANAGSGCGHLQLF
-1643 KATTEWLET
+1643 KAATEWLEA
-1652 CKKYL
+1652 CRKYL
-1657 SQKDVLEK
+1657 SQRDVLEK

-1679 NSACYLL
+1679 NAACCVL
-1686 SYVADLVGSL
+1686 SYIADLVGSL
-1696 KLLAERPLIVGRC
+1696 KLLAERPLNVGRS
-1709 GAASPLLDGDAQHP
+1709 GAASPPLDGDGQHP

-1788 KVCHKDHDVTYA
+1788 RVCHKDHDVTYA

-1812 EDGSCHALVK
+1812 DGGNCQALVK
-1822 RNPQISSDTGPVCA
+1822 RNPQIPSDTGPVSA
-1836 STTAAF
+1836 STTAAT
-1842 SLPSENVLP
+1842 SLASENVLP
-1851 SSIRRRASSPAHGPG
+1851 SSIRRRTSSPVQGPG
-1866 SGAGSSAADARTPVA
+1866 CGSGSSAADAHPPLA
-1881 TSGDSKKATE
+1881 TLVIAKKAAE
-1891 ETLKHRQQLAKKLEA
+1891 ETQKRRQQLAKKLEA

-1914 IVSTNLVGT
+1914 IVSTSLVGT

-1942 SPIGSSTRAQKA
+1942 SPINSSSRARKA
-1954 LAELHTQEKL
+1954 LAELHNQEKL
-1964 FEHIDQL
+1964 FGHVDQL

-2051 KLTITRLASAPV
+2051 KLTISRLASAPV

-2091 TFSSSGSVSEH
+2091 TFSCTGSVSEH

-2145 LSAQFFFLL
+2145 VSAQFFFLL
-2154 PTGRLR
+2154 PSGRLR

-2166 PEEGPRHLL
+2166 PDEGPRHLL

-2204 LDIQHPDIKDSVG
+2204 LDIQHPDIKGSVG

-2239 ANGKSFMACMP
+2239 ANGKSFMACMS
-2250 QITSEITDPVL
+2250 QISSEITDPVL

-2284 GAPTGTTTT
+2284 NVLSGTATTT
-2293 TTTSASNA
+2293 TTTSTSAGNAS
-2301 TGGSSSTSSK
+2301 GGSSNTSSK

-2324 NHPGLIL
+2324 NHPGLVL

-2375 SGEMRTT
+2375 SGGMRTT
-2382 LILLCEDGSLRIY
+2382 MILLCEDGSLRIY
-2395 MASQEQTG
+2395 MASQEQTD
-2403 YWLTPAFQPATIVG
+2403 YWLTPAFQPAAIIGV
-2417 LAGTATSG
+2417 AGTATSST
-2425 LPSGTVG
+2425 PSGPAAG
-2432 GSSAA
+2432 GSTT

-2446 IRGRVGPSTVP
+2446 VRGRVGPSTVP
-2457 VSFPVDFFEHCTSI
+2457 VSFPVDFFEHCTAI

-2478 NDLLQIYNAQQVKH
+2478 NDLLQVYNAQQVKH

-2538 STMELF
+2538 STVDLF
-2544 GRSHPLVLTRSRW
+2544 GRSHALVLTRPRW

-2565 ESLSADKKISLFF
+2565 ESLGADKKISLFF
-2578 GPSSDPSC
+2578 GPSTDPSC

-2597 KSKESFGWPEESD
+2597 KSKESFGWPEEND
-2610 EFVTGVGV
+2610 EFATGVGV
-2618 AAQSTAV
+2618 AAQYSAV
-2625 GAAGIDS
+2625 GVPGIDS
-2632 DGIPSAPLPLTALD
+2632 DGIPFSPLPLTALD
-2646 RLTSSCLEMLDDCFS
+2646 RLTSSCLELLDDCFS

-2669 LTGNAKGTALEV
+2669 LSGNAKGTALEV
-2681 ATRLLTLPTPPA
+2681 ATRLLTLPTPPT

-2714 HRDQALLSYVLECLN
+2714 HRDQALLDYVLECL
-2729 ISSKE
+2729 IHSSQE
-2734 KPPFQDLDGEAF
+2734 KPPFQDLDGDAF

-2769 SHEVNTGPVE
+2769 SLEVIADPAEGP
-2779 GLEEMN
+2779 EELH
-2785 KEEVLEERGLPLK
+2785 KEEVLEERGLLEK
-2798 VHIATNT
+2798 VHVATNT
-2805 VPPPENGHFLSI
+2805 LSPSEDSHFLSL
-2817 LTEAF
+2817 LTDVF
-2822 WHLHRQR
+2822 WHLHYQR
-2829 PQNPALAP
+2829 PRNLALAP

-2842 LVHVEATVQ
+2842 LIHVEATVQ

-2864 MENVGLVAKLFARLL
+2864 MENVSLVAKLFARLL
-2879 LCEDTV
+2879 LCEDTL
-2885 VSFAAKQAIVR
+2885 VSFAAKQAIIR

-2903 KRKVFIPRNAQCS
+2903 KRKVFIPRTAQCS
-2916 TPGEAAT
+2916 TPGELAT
-2923 DQTDGGKAST
+2923 DHTDGGKAST

-2945 TPQPLVSMPG
+2945 TPQPPVSMPG
-2955 SSSSTLGGLEVQ
+2955 SSSSIGGLEVQ

-2994 GGAGGAGGGGAFP
+2994 GGASGAGGGGAFP

-3032 QPGQSEDLNLGALGS
+3032 QPGQSEDINLGALGGT
-3047 AGGSQGPSQ
+3047 GGSQGQSQ

-3086 GSTLRTSPAEQCS
+3086 GSTLRTSPAEQ
-3099 LPMHRLV
+3099 
-3106 VLSLQG
+3106 QG

-3150 LARSETSSVGLPPTL
+3150 MARSETSSVGLPLTL

-3175 LHALRCAL
+3175 LHAQRCAL
-3183 LDRLLR
+3183 LDRMLR

-3214 DLDSEDERDRATL
+3214 DLDSEDDRDRATL

-3238 DRNVARVVERSP
+3238 ERNVARLVQRSP

-3270 SSAKASGPSDPTSQ
+3270 SSAKASGPSDPACQ

-3301 DHCLQVLGTLL
+3301 DHCLEVLGTLL

-3318 QNADADSSGGSSSGN
+3318 QNADGDSPGSGSSGSA
-3333 TGPPLLK
+3333 GPPLLK

-3384 VKKVWAVVPPGCVAP
+3384 VKKVWAVVPPGCVTP
-3399 SFGSTWYSYLCEY
+3399 DFGSTWYSYLCEY

-3425 RKLLLFLCGTKE
+3425 RKLLLFLCGSKE

-3454 ARTVCGASGTTAPSM
+3454 ARTICKATGATTPLI
-3469 GTAALPYD
+3469 GTATLPYD

-3498 NWQRYCQHDNTV
+3498 NWQRYCQQDNTV

-3532 LQCGLCG
+3532 LQCALCG
-3539 TASMQQAP
+3539 TPTLQQPP
-3547 QHQQGASKPHAAS
+3547 QQQQGTNKPHAPS
-3560 GSPFKQPHRR
+3560 GSPLKQPHRR

-3595 VHSSV
+3595 VHDSV

-3608 VRAFLL
+3608 MRAFLL

-3650 LWPHL
+3650 LWPQL

-3675 APQPEREF
+3675 APQPQQEF
-3683 TEKALAV
+3683 TERALAV

-3759 VGSHTVSRIVLRI
+3759 VGSHTVSRIILRI

-3813 LAAGQTELKMDFPLP
+3813 LAAGQCELKMDFPLP

-3886 DEKDPFLCNSCG
+3886 DEKDPFLCNACG

-3941 KVYRQ
+3941 KVYQQ
-3946 LMAHKPALE
+3946 LMAHKPTLE
-3955 LLLLKVQEQGLVDR
+3955 LLLLKVQEQGLVDK
-3969 ALEEEAAAAAGTAA
+3969 ALEEEAAAVAGVAAGTASA
-3983 GTGSTATTSAT
+3983 GTASAT
-3994 PASTGSASG
+3994 SASTGSASG

-4025 ASFDELSKIVQKIL
+4025 TSFDELSKIVQKIL

-4058 QAATPTST
+4058 QAATPSST
-4066 AVQPARSELPSP
+4066 AAIPVRNEFPSP
-4078 GSFNL
+4078 GSFSL

-4149 LTRDNPQATD
+4149 LTRDNLQATD

-4179 PSLPQQPCLALVPAA
+4179 PSLRQQACLALLPDA
-4194 TTPPTPTEGDN
+4194 TTPPDATEGDSR
-4205 NEAMSTL
+4205 EALPTP

-4232 LALSLQKED
+4232 LALSLKKDD
-4241 SCWEQRLRCVMR
+4241 SCWEQRLRCVVR
-4253 LFLMGISSQSPIVME
+4253 LFLMGISSQSPIVLE

-4281 IKPDPPITK
+4281 IKPDPPTTK

-4386 SQQSTQ
+4386 SQQASK

-4397 PRSLQ
+4397 PRPLQ

-4454 ESGAKFLALYQ
+4454 ESGAKFLSLYQ

-4471 HWKHYLAIKGLLP
+4471 YWKHYLAIKGLLP

-4494 EQLTLLEETTL
+4494 EQLTVLEETTL

-4520 LLSSFIEVD
+4520 LLSSFIEVN
-4529 SVRQQ
+4529 SIRQQ

-4643 MLGNPYSS
+4643 MVGNPYNS

-4743 PQVDEEQV
+4743 PQVDEEHV
-4751 YRLARVMGTCGGL
+4751 YRLARVMGICGGL

-4770 LAAIDDLAR
+4770 LAAIDDLSR

-4790 FGLCVKVRS
+4790 FGLCVKVQS
-4799 NRLHLLESSL
+4799 NRLHLLEPSL

-4848 VPPRL
+4848 VPPQL

-4861 ITFLLAQVGTGRPSP
+4861 ITFLLTQVGTGRPSP

-4913 DVEHTPE
+4913 DGEHTPE

-4935 ERNDNGNRLK
+4935 EPNDNGNRLK

-4995 TGLSS
+4995 TGLSR

-5077 MHTNE
+5077 MRTNE

-5115 FQPSKLLGIYTFTK
+5115 FQPSKILGIYTFSK
-5129 RCNLDDFE
+5129 RCNLDEYE

-5209 TYIQDCTG
+5209 AYIQDCTG

-5270 NTTRCVAREEKNLS
+5270 NTTRCVAREEKNLA

-5289 SPERQIENCYESEG
+5289 SPDRQIENCYETEG
-5303 PCYWTTMA
+5303 PFYWTTMA
-5311 LAVWSHNRWRC
+5311 LAVWSHNQWRC
-5322 GRVALVRRMLVLAH
+5322 GRIALLRRMLVLAH
-5336 ARHLSPQGCSALAD
+5336 ARHLSPQGCSGLTDTIPRDFAL
-5350 TVPSEFA
+5350 
-5357 VYRPFLC
+5357 YRPYLCFLA
-5364 YLAMVDGLY
+5364 LVDGLY
-5373 NTMFKRVSCSNDDG
+5373 NTMFKRVSCSSDDG

-5393 EYIRHNDQQHLELGD
+5393 DYIRHNDQQHLELGD
-5408 KLLRNFEEQV
+5408 KLLRFFEEEV
-5418 LTCQSFMEYC
+5418 LACQSFMEYC
-5428 DVMGLLCEIPNPDAF
+5428 DVMGLMGEIPNTDAF
-5443 LLESLQLRV
+5443 LQESLQLRN